1 MVMELG
7 RLLEL
12 QDIDQRMLF
21 LEQLNELIKG
31 TPTLFNSCQDKTV
44 EQLAQHY
51 YRELKTKKKI
61 DKVSVKPTDFDLVNL
76 KTLKNKNIH
85 EEGAESL
92 CFQAFQQLKIDT
104 FLRARGWSDD
114 QINLAST
121 HLISR
126 AVYQYQQ
133 YISYRHF

>member
-1 MVMELG
+1 MQPLE
-7 RLLEL
+7 RL
-12 QDIDQRMLF
+12 D
-21 LEQLNELIKG
+21 ELIKV

-61 DKVSVKPTDFDLVNL
+61 DRVSDKPTDFDLVNL
-76 KTLKNKNIH
+76 KTLKNKNIR

-92 CFQAFQQLKIDT
+92 CFQAFHQLKIDSY
-104 FLRARGWSDD
+104 LRDRGWSDD

-121 HLISR
+121 QLISR
-126 AVYQYQQ
+126 DVYQ
-133 YISYRHF
+133 